1 MNKLICEFGKRSRS
15 ANAPATRTLVL
26 GNKKYEIDHEVAK
39 YIIHNT
45 DIRVVYK
52 GKEQK

>member
-1 MNKLICEFGKRSRS
+1 MNKLICEFGKR
-15 ANAPATRTLVL
+15 TLVL
-26 GNKKYEIDHEVAK
+26 GDKEYEIAPEVAK

-52 GKEQK
+52 MEN